1 MLQLIDRYLFREILP
16 PFGLTLGALMI
27 VLLTDQLL
35 RLVEL
40 LINKGVS
47 FLVIFKIFLLILP
60 AFLVITIPAAVL
72 MGVIIAFNRLSSD
85 NEIMAFQAAG
95 IGLIRY
101 LRPALL
107 FSLIAFFVSF
117 GLSVWAQPW
126 TGQSIKGLA
135 LSLLKQQLSVALE
148 PGVFNEPF
156 DHMVIF
162 INKMPTP
169 TTLQGILIHDLTH
182 PETPVL
188 TLAKEGVLYS
198 NSDENNLG
206 FQLLNGTQY
215 RFKEGNPGAH
225 QRIQFASYDFRIDLE
240 QTLGSQGL
248 PLGRLSHDEI
258 KKALLENPDEAPKL
272 RRLLSE
278 YYKNFTFPVSCLV
291 FGILGV
297 PVGLAV
303 KRAGRLGGFAVG
315 LFLGLAYYFLVFIA
329 DYLSASGKTPPMIAA
344 WIPNLIMIGIAAFLI
359 IKANRNSGPMGRS

>member
-16 PFGLTLGALMI
+16 PFWLTLGALMI

-47 FLVIFKIFLLILP
+47 FLVVIKIFFLILP
-60 AFLVITIPAAVL
+60 TFLVITIPAAVL

-85 NEIMAFQAAG
+85 NEIIALQATG

-107 FSLIAFFVSF
+107 FSLIAFLVSF
-117 GLSVWAQPW
+117 ALSAWAQPW
-126 TGQSIKGLA
+126 AGQSVKGLA

-162 INKMPTP
+162 IDKIPKP
-169 TTLQGILIHDLTH
+169 SHLQGIFIHDLTN
-182 PETPVL
+182 PEIPVL
-188 TLAKEGVLYS
+188 TLAKEGILYS
-198 NSDENNLG
+198 SDNENKLG

-215 RFKEGNPGAH
+215 RFKEGDPGTH
-225 QRIQFASYDFRIDLE
+225 QRVQFASYDFRIDLE
-240 QTLGSQGL
+240 QGLGSKDL
-248 PLGRLSHDEI
+248 SLGRLSHAEI
-258 KKALLENPDEAPKL
+258 KKALIANPSDAPKL

-278 YYKNFTFPVSCLV
+278 YYKNYTFPVSCLV

-297 PVGLAV
+297 PVGLMV

-315 LFLGLAYYFLVFIA
+315 LFLGLAYYFLVFIS

-344 WIPNLIMIGIAAFLI
+344 WIPNLIMVSIAAFLI
-359 IKANRNSGPMGRS
+359 IKVNRNNGTLGR